1 MEGTGRYREG
11 RIAIHTI
18 QQAAAAL
25 DAGLITMRDLD
36 ADAAAYFTNIGDSY
50 IYAAKNFGFV
60 VDDINSGSDSM
71 SGGFSEAEIKMRSFA
86 NAREEL
92 FFGGNSQYMSG
103 DMMKQVVNT
112 GVENLYQN
120 VELLMTNNF
129 FGLTIDEA
137 IDKVSNGVLR
147 TLQEQ
152 GVPIKV

>member
-1 MEGTGRYREG
+1 
-11 RIAIHTI
+11 
-18 QQAAAAL
+18 
-25 DAGLITMRDLD
+25 
-36 ADAAAYFTNIGDSY
+36 
-50 IYAAKNFGFV
+50 
-60 VDDINSGSDSM
+60 
-71 SGGFSEAEIKMRSFA
+71 
-86 NAREEL
+86 
-92 FFGGNSQYMSG
+92 MSG